1 MSLFGP
7 ELMKNSAETSVTL
20 LHEISLEKSSTHDN
34 AVLLNETTTNQG
46 TSRQTKK
53 GAKL

>member
-7 ELMKNSAETSVTL
+7 ELMKRCVKKSVTFL
-20 LHEISLEKSSTHDN
+20 YEISLEKSSTHDN
-34 AVLLNETTTNQG
+34 AVLLSETTANQG
-46 TSRQTKK
+46 PSRQTKK

>member
-7 ELMKNSAETSVTL
+7 ELMKNGVKTAVTF
-20 LHEISLEKSSTHDN
+20 LHEISLEKSLIHDN
-34 AVLLNETTTNQG
+34 AVLLNETTANQG

>member
-7 ELMKNSAETSVTL
+7 ELMNNCVKKSVTF
-20 LHEISLEKSSTHDN
+20 LHEMSLEKLSTHGKV
-34 AVLLNETTTNQG
+34 VLLSKTTANQG
-46 TSRQTKK
+46 PSKQTKK

>member
-7 ELMKNSAETSVTL
+7 ELMKTCAKKSVTF
-20 LHEISLEKSSTHDN
+20 LHEMSLEKSSTHDK
-34 AVLLNETTTNQG
+34 AILLNETTANQG
-46 TSRQTKK
+46 PSRQIKK